1 MATFPPNA
9 IIPWV
14 KGLSAIAP
22 MLKETKFA
30 SMCLPCARGSG
41 VAGVIICSSEGTSGN
56 KGGGK
61 KRTFPALAGRPKTC
75 FCAGVRL
82 SSHAHSAMGLS
93 VLYHSDARVKGVCV
107 QMKQSAPAL
116 AKSSAISLKTFPACP
131 LVYAKVM
138 QAPVLSPLE

>member
-1 MATFPPNA
+1 MAAFPSKA
-9 IIPWV
+9 VMPWE

-22 MLKETKFA
+22 MLEETKFA

-41 VAGVIICSSEGTSGN
+41 VAGVIICSSEAASGN

-61 KRTFPALAGRPKTC
+61 ERKFPALAGRPKTC

-93 VLYHSDARVKGVCV
+93 VLYHSDATVKGSGCR
-107 QMKQSAPAL
+107 
-116 AKSSAISLKTFPACP
+116 
-131 LVYAKVM
+131 
-138 QAPVLSPLE
+138 